1 MSENKIRKY
10 ERLLTF
16 ILLLAVIFGIIGAL
30 TGCDAFEVETKT
42 VIDYRYTEAH
52 TEQYD
57 RTDDNGNHYYNYV
70 FVQEKYELLW
80 LETYKDGHQER
91 HWRDCTRFEYQNAK
105 DELGS

>member
-1 MSENKIRKY
+1 MTEKRLKTY
-10 ERLLTF
+10 ERLLGYV
-16 ILLLAVIFGIIGAL
+16 LLAAVILGIVSQL
-30 TGCDAFEVETKT
+30 TGCDYYEVETKT

-91 HWRDCTRFEYQNAK
+91 NWRECTRFEYQNAK